1 MSLVKE
7 IKIFLIKCVKNVILL
22 WLPMHFSMN
31 FNKKKIKL
39 SINPLTNGLVA
50 RRTQKKKDSKIFY
63 NL

>member
-1 MSLVKE
+1 
-7 IKIFLIKCVKNVILL
+7 
-22 WLPMHFSMN
+22 MHFSMN